1 LAWFYI
7 FASLVV
13 STRLIYFSADIY
25 SVVWFDFYDRENDTS
40 KDIDLII
47 FNWADILCIFF
58 KLMLGITQ
66 FNKFMQIYY
75 EIELLK
81 EWFLTDVEMA

>member
-1 LAWFYI
+1 
-7 FASLVV
+7 
-13 STRLIYFSADIY
+13 
-25 SVVWFDFYDRENDTS
+25 VVWFDFYDRENDTS

-81 EWFLTDVEMA
+81 EWLLTDVEMA